1 MESPTSCTLPR
12 SSQVFS
18 AAHTGVWIQVYFS
31 WSAKR
36 VNMEAFLKFTKVG
49 FYLCCYF
56 RTTLTDAVLFVWCDK
71 LKTAI
76 CTIRL
81 PPNRYKSE
89 NYGDAEVK
97 ILSPGTSCMYIFTC
111 RKKTFK
117 FQSKMRCTDWLAKL
131 QNTPQLISASLT
143 CVGRLWRSRHNT
155 IDAILI

>member
-71 LKTAI
+71 LKQPYVRFGYLQIDTNRKTMEMQRWRYCHLEHHACI
-76 CTIRL
+76 SLHVEKKLLSCKVKCAVPTHFLFLTPWLMVLCFSSFFMFTIIIQCNL
-81 PPNRYKSE
+81 Y
-89 NYGDAEVK
+89 
-97 ILSPGTSCMYIFTC
+97 
-111 RKKTFK
+111 
-117 FQSKMRCTDWLAKL
+117 
-131 QNTPQLISASLT
+131 
-143 CVGRLWRSRHNT
+143 
-155 IDAILI
+155 

>member
-1 MESPTSCTLPR
+1 
-12 SSQVFS
+12 
-18 AAHTGVWIQVYFS
+18 
-31 WSAKR
+31 
-36 VNMEAFLKFTKVG
+36 MEAFLKFTKVG

-56 RTTLTDAVLFVWCDK
+56 RMTLTDAVLFVWCDK

-111 RKKTFK
+111 IGKKTFK
-117 FQSKMRCTDWLAKL
+117 LQSKMRCTD
-131 QNTPQLISASLT
+131 
-143 CVGRLWRSRHNT
+143 
-155 IDAILI
+155 

>member
-81 PPNRYKSE
+81 PPNRYNRKTMEMQRWRYCHLEHHAFISLHVE
-89 NYGDAEVK
+89 KKLLSFKVK
-97 ILSPGTSCMYIFTC
+97 CAVPTDFLFLTPWVMVLSFLHFLCS
-111 RKKTFK
+111 
-117 FQSKMRCTDWLAKL
+117 Q
-131 QNTPQLISASLT
+131 
-143 CVGRLWRSRHNT
+143 
-155 IDAILI
+155 

>member
-1 MESPTSCTLPR
+1 MESPTNCTLPR

-18 AAHTGVWIQVYFS
+18 TAHIGVWIQVYFS

-81 PPNRYKSE
+81 PPNWYKSE
-89 NYGDAEVK
+89 NYGDAEVN

-117 FQSKMRCTDWLAKL
+117 LQSKMRCTDWF
-131 QNTPQLISASLT
+131 LIPNSLT
-143 CVGRLWRSRHNT
+143 DGFVFSSFFMFT
-155 IDAILI
+155 IIIQCNLY

>member
-111 RKKTFK
+111 RKKLLSCKVKCAVPTHFL
-117 FQSKMRCTDWLAKL
+117 FLTPWLMVL
-131 QNTPQLISASLT
+131 CFSSFFMF
-143 CVGRLWRSRHNT
+143 T
-155 IDAILI
+155 IIIQCNLY